1 MFYDSLAFQ
10 AMRSSLNGLAIEQN
24 IILHNLANYET
35 PGYKAKSVKFEDVLK
50 ESSRKDGSGR
60 YDFKATVFEQE
71 DTTMRPDGN
80 NVDSD
85 VESLNLYENYV
96 QTLYLYQK
104 ISGQFTNMNYILE
117 QSAK

>member
-85 VESLNLYENYV
+85 VESLKLYENYV
-96 QTLYLYQK
+96 QTLYLY
-104 ISGQFTNMNYILE
+104 ILE
-117 QSAK
+117 QTAK

>member
-35 PGYKAKSVKFEDVLK
+35 PGYKAKSVK
-50 ESSRKDGSGR
+50 SRKDGSGR

-85 VESLNLYENYV
+85 VESLKLYENYV

>member
-35 PGYKAKSVKFEDVLK
+35 PGYK
-50 ESSRKDGSGR
+50 
-60 YDFKATVFEQE
+60 
-71 DTTMRPDGN
+71 
-80 NVDSD
+80 
-85 VESLNLYENYV
+85 ENYV